1 MPKQVFLALLLC
13 AVQAGGLALPSVAAS
28 GGDAHGEGHHDP
40 GHGNA
45 ADGMDDASE
54 FQGDLAIYTFVVF
67 CLLFGLL
74 SKFAW
79 PTISQALVEREERIE
94 GNIAAAESKHEE
106 AKQLL
111 AQHEAKLAQ
120 AADEVRE
127 LLEEA
132 RRDAEHTKGQ
142 IIAEAQ
148 KAAEAERL
156 RGVREVEIA
165 ADHAMQRL
173 AETSANLAVDLAGK
187 IVRQNITPEQQ
198 SSLVQEALGRL
209 GNGSPSN
216 N

>member
-1 MPKQVFLALLLC
+1 MLKQLFLALLLC
-13 AVQAGGLALPSVAAS
+13 AVQAGGLALPCVAAG
-28 GGDAHGEGHHDP
+28 GGDGHSGHADP
-40 GHGNA
+40 GHGNPR
-45 ADGMDDASE
+45 DGLDDASD

-67 CLLFGLL
+67 LFLFGML

-94 GNIAAAESKHEE
+94 GNIAAAEAKHEE

-120 AADEVRE
+120 TADEVRE

-142 IIAEAQ
+142 IIADAQ